1 MIHKLR
7 KKFILIN
14 MMLVGAVLL
23 VVFCAVCLSTHHRLR
38 EDSLNAMRQAVS
50 YPFDEKFPHLEIGR
64 KERRSKG
71 KPMPMMPVFVV
82 ELAGD
87 GSAASVRG
95 KNVTVDP
102 DAVAELV
109 DAAQADG
116 ARSGRLPSYGLR
128 YLIADNRDRTQIAFA
143 DTGSERQSMLNLLLT
158 SLVVGICA
166 LGAFFAIS
174 VYLARWALRPA
185 ERAWQQQ
192 QQFVADASHELK
204 TPLSVIMANTEIIAS
219 HQDETVASQMQWI
232 ENTRLEAKRMAELV
246 ADLLFLAKN
255 DDGLKVQMEPVNISD
270 CIETTVLS
278 YDAVFYENGKSF
290 RYDVVR
296 DVKVIGNV
304 GQIKQLTTILLDNA
318 NKYSVG
324 DGNIFLNLT
333 CAGRHITLSVSNDSE
348 ELSEEQISHLFDRF
362 YTLDKSRNAEKS
374 GNGLGLSI
382 AKMISQTHGGDISA
396 SYSNGR
402 TYFVVELPAY
412 KSKKEQTNG

>member
-1 MIHKLR
+1 MINGLR
-7 KKFILIN
+7 KKIVAIN
-14 MMLVGAVLL
+14 VVSVCIVFFVAMLF
-23 VVFCAVCLSTHHRLR
+23 VFSAGYNRVDAEKDNRIY
-38 EDSLNAMRQAVS
+38 AA
-50 YPFDEKFPHLEIGR
+50 FDYDFADGEKFEDNQLFGDIALYEFDLSSGVIVNKVVGDSANLDIKLIEDTIAEIAESDKKSGIISAKIKFAKR
-64 KERRSKG
+64 TANNGDVVRI
-71 KPMPMMPVFVV
+71 VF
-82 ELAGD
+82 
-87 GSAASVRG
+87 SNRFSR
-95 KNVTVDP
+95 NH
-102 DAVAELV
+102 
-109 DAAQADG
+109 
-116 ARSGRLPSYGLR
+116 SF
-128 YLIADNRDRTQIAFA
+128 IAYV
-143 DTGSERQSMLNLLLT
+143 LLT
-158 SLVVGICA
+158 SGALLVGVGCY
-166 LGAFFAIS
+166 FAIS
-174 VYLARWALRPA
+174 MILARIALKPV
-185 ERAWQQQ
+185 EDSWSKQK
-192 QQFVADASHELK
+192 QFVADASHELK

-348 ELSEEQISHLFDRF
+348 ELSEEQLSHLFDRF

>member
-1 MIHKLR
+1 MINGLR
-7 KKFILIN
+7 KKIVAIN
-14 MMLVGAVLL
+14 VVSVCIVFFVAMLF
-23 VVFCAVCLSTHHRLR
+23 VFSAGYNRVDAEKDNRIY
-38 EDSLNAMRQAVS
+38 AA
-50 YPFDEKFPHLEIGR
+50 FDYDFADGEKFEDNQLFGDIALYEFDLSSGVVVNKVVGDSANLDIKLIEDTIAEIAESDKKSGIISAKIKFAKR
-64 KERRSKG
+64 TANNGDVVRI
-71 KPMPMMPVFVV
+71 VF
-82 ELAGD
+82 
-87 GSAASVRG
+87 SNRFSR
-95 KNVTVDP
+95 NH
-102 DAVAELV
+102 
-109 DAAQADG
+109 
-116 ARSGRLPSYGLR
+116 SF
-128 YLIADNRDRTQIAFA
+128 IAYV
-143 DTGSERQSMLNLLLT
+143 LLT
-158 SLVVGICA
+158 SGALLVGVGCY
-166 LGAFFAIS
+166 FAIS
-174 VYLARWALRPA
+174 MILARIALKPV
-185 ERAWQQQ
+185 EDSWSKQK
-192 QQFVADASHELK
+192 QFVADASHELK

-255 DDGLKVQMEPVNISD
+255 DDGLKVQMEPVNISE

-290 RYDVVR
+290 RYDIAR

-333 CAGRHITLSVSNDSE
+333 AAGRHITLSVSNDSE
-348 ELSEEQISHLFDRF
+348 ELSEEQLSHLFDRF

>member
-1 MIHKLR
+1 
-7 KKFILIN
+7 
-14 MMLVGAVLL
+14 ML
-23 VVFCAVCLSTHHRLR
+23 FR
-38 EDSLNAMRQAVS
+38 
-50 YPFDEKFPHLEIGR
+50 
-64 KERRSKG
+64 
-71 KPMPMMPVFVV
+71 
-82 ELAGD
+82 
-87 GSAASVRG
+87 
-95 KNVTVDP
+95 
-102 DAVAELV
+102 
-109 DAAQADG
+109 
-116 ARSGRLPSYGLR
+116 
-128 YLIADNRDRTQIAFA
+128 
-143 DTGSERQSMLNLLLT
+143 
-158 SLVVGICA
+158 
-166 LGAFFAIS
+166 
-174 VYLARWALRPA
+174 
-185 ERAWQQQ
+185 
-192 QQFVADASHELK
+192 SHELK

-290 RYDVVR
+290 RYDIAR

-333 CAGRHITLSVSNDSE
+333 AAGRHITLSVSNDSE
-348 ELSEEQISHLFDRF
+348 ELSEEQLSHLFDRF

>member
-1 MIHKLR
+1 MINGLR
-7 KKFILIN
+7 KKIVAIN
-14 MMLVGAVLL
+14 VVSVCIVFFVAMLF
-23 VVFCAVCLSTHHRLR
+23 VFSAGYNRVDAEKDNRIY
-38 EDSLNAMRQAVS
+38 AA
-50 YPFDEKFPHLEIGR
+50 FDYDFADGEKFEDNQLFGDIALYEFDLSSGVVVNKVVGDSANLDIKLIEDTIAEIAESDKKSGIISAKIKFAKR
-64 KERRSKG
+64 TANNGDVVRI
-71 KPMPMMPVFVV
+71 VF
-82 ELAGD
+82 
-87 GSAASVRG
+87 SNRFSR
-95 KNVTVDP
+95 NH
-102 DAVAELV
+102 
-109 DAAQADG
+109 
-116 ARSGRLPSYGLR
+116 SF
-128 YLIADNRDRTQIAFA
+128 IAYV
-143 DTGSERQSMLNLLLT
+143 LLT
-158 SLVVGICA
+158 SGALLVGVGCY
-166 LGAFFAIS
+166 FAIS
-174 VYLARWALRPA
+174 MILARIALKPV
-185 ERAWQQQ
+185 EDSWSKQK
-192 QQFVADASHELK
+192 QFVADASHELK

-290 RYDVVR
+290 RYDIAR

-333 CAGRHITLSVSNDSE
+333 AAGRHITLSVSNDSE
-348 ELSEEQISHLFDRF
+348 ELSEEQLSHLFDRF
-362 YTLDKSRNAEKS
+362 YTLDKSRNAGKS